1 MKKLRKILLVLILML
16 VVVPFNVKA
25 DEKVINIYLFYGDGC
40 PHCAAEEEFLDEYLK
55 VKDNVKLYKY
65 EVWYDKTNQDYL
77 KKVQKKLNNN
87 QSGVPYTVI
96 GDKVLLG
103 YMDGVTDITIKNYID
118 YYYNN
123 DYVDYVGKITNVSD
137 IKDDSD
143 KINAR
148 KKEDKK
154 IIYDDPEVEIST
166 NKNKDENKSTNKQ
179 ENKLEKSNEEVLD
192 NVDNMLKKYP
202 VLNKLSAKK
211 ISLPLL
217 SIVLGLVD
225 GFNPCA
231 MWILIF
237 LITMLFNMKDRKK
250 MWILGLTFIVTSG
263 VVYLLFMLTW
273 LNLATFIS
281 KISFIRLLIAL
292 IALVVG
298 IINISKF
305 ANSLIK
311 KDEGCDVV
319 DKKDRKNI
327 MNKIIK
333 ITTEKKFI
341 LALLGI
347 IALAASVNIIEL
359 MCSIG
364 IPLLFTQ
371 ILAMNNLSTFE
382 YAIYMFLYILFFL
395 IDDIIIFVGS
405 MITFKVTGL
414 STKYTKFSH
423 LIGGIIMLLIG
434 LLLIIKP
441 ELLMFNF

>member
-55 VKDNVKLYKY
+55 DKDNVKLYKY
-65 EVWYDKTNQDYL
+65 EVWYDKTNQEYL
-77 KKVQKKLNNN
+77 QKVQKKLNDK

-103 YMDGVTDITIKNYID
+103 YMDGVTDVTIKNYID

-137 IKDDSD
+137 IRDDSD
-143 KINAR
+143 KIDTKNN
-148 KKEDKK
+148 DK
-154 IIYDDPEVEIST
+154 
-166 NKNKDENKSTNKQ
+166 KQ

-263 VVYLLFMLTW
+263 IVYLLFMLTW

-281 KISFIRLLIAL
+281 KLSFIRLLIAL

-341 LALLGI
+341 LALFGI

-382 YAIYMFLYILFFL
+382 YAIYMLLYILFFL

-405 MITFKVTGL
+405 MITLKVTGL